1 MFRLIME
8 LSLKKENKVTYP
20 TKTSINFISNVKQKE
35 NRMAVILFVVFLLFL
50 AVFTKFGVLDPLA
63 RVNEAERA
71 YRVMES
77 EVNTYKDQLKDY
89 EDVQNHYN
97 EIVGTFLT
105 ETEASFLDRTDII
118 KMVDEDIKANVD
130 IKSISISG
138 NTVRI
143 TTDVSTMD
151 NISSI
156 VNTLLGDSR
165 NSYVNVS
172 TTKAD
177 RDSNDEVY
185 ADIMVVYS
193 GVVE

>member
-1 MFRLIME
+1 MALT
-8 LSLKKENKVTYP
+8 LKKENKVAYP
-20 TKTSINFISNVKQKE
+20 TKTSINFISNAQHE
-35 NRMAVILFVVFLLFL
+35 ANRMAVILFVVFLLFL
-50 AVFTKFGVLDPLA
+50 AIFVKFGVLDPLA
-63 RVNEAERA
+63 RVSEAERA
-71 YRVMES
+71 YRIMES
-77 EVNTYKDQLKDY
+77 EVSTYKEQLKDY
-89 EDVQNHYN
+89 EDIQNQYN

-105 ETEASFLDRTDII
+105 ETEASYLDRTDII
-118 KMVDEDIKANVD
+118 KMIEEDIKANVD

-138 NTVRI
+138 NTARI

-156 VNTLLGDSR
+156 VDTLLADSR

-172 TTKAD
+172 TTRAD
-177 RDSNDEVY
+177 RNSNDEVY